1 MRAEVAVVS
10 AIKHWGA
17 LSDDVRQDLAEIGRF
32 APTWKG
38 DQLKGFAIDVD
49 DGFTYRAYRDA
60 ADCRRMAA
68 SLIAAADWL
77 DLPGETAD
85 EDDA

>member
-1 MRAEVAVVS
+1 MTQTKRWDVLPE
-10 AIKHWGA
+10 
-17 LSDDVRQDLAEIGRF
+17 DVRMDLDELGRF

-38 DQLKGFAIDVD
+38 DQLKGFAIDVE
-49 DGFTYRAYRDA
+49 DGFTYKAYRNA